1 MKLNNIFVMIFLF
14 SVLFIPFM
22 VHAESCDPSKI
33 TISSVSVEE
42 KSENIKELEQPVIEG
57 KKIKVNLRM
66 LEVGDAIEYKLSL
79 KNDSN
84 EDYELDQNTFT
95 SDSPYIEYHVHT
107 SDNSLVIKKGQT
119 KEVYLRVQYQNE
131 VPEASFTEGKFQ
143 DNKSFSLNLSNLK
156 TGSNPPTGNRFL
168 VMLIIVLLSFSI
180 LFYLY
185 MENKKSLSLMILIL
199 GIITIPT
206 SVYALCKVEIQVESN
221 VIIEESYTVHYIIRE
236 TIKTSE
242 KVNYDLFNPS
252 NFGIDSPFPSCIS
265 IEGNNEYEVCSVI
278 YKKEK
283 HAPGDRVEVLDEF
296 TYHALNGDGEY
307 IEQTVSMD
315 GTVQNSFYFFWE
327 YIKSLNNYDDID
339 EMNFT
344 GNIYNKWDDSYNP
357 YLDVFFPNSFTMPSH
372 DVFLVLI
379 NNLMVP
385 VVPVEPVPFEP
396 EPVDPWEPL

>member
-143 DNKSFSLNLSNLK
+143 DNKSFSLIL
-156 TGSNPPTGNRFL
+156 R
-168 VMLIIVLLSFSI
+168 ICLL
-180 LFYLY
+180 LL
-185 MENKKSLSLMILIL
+185 
-199 GIITIPT
+199 
-206 SVYALCKVEIQVESN
+206 
-221 VIIEESYTVHYIIRE
+221 
-236 TIKTSE
+236 
-242 KVNYDLFNPS
+242 
-252 NFGIDSPFPSCIS
+252 
-265 IEGNNEYEVCSVI
+265 I
-278 YKKEK
+278 YKYK
-283 HAPGDRVEVLDEF
+283 
-296 TYHALNGDGEY
+296 
-307 IEQTVSMD
+307 
-315 GTVQNSFYFFWE
+315 
-327 YIKSLNNYDDID
+327 
-339 EMNFT
+339 
-344 GNIYNKWDDSYNP
+344 
-357 YLDVFFPNSFTMPSH
+357 
-372 DVFLVLI
+372 
-379 NNLMVP
+379 
-385 VVPVEPVPFEP
+385 
-396 EPVDPWEPL
+396 